1 MTSSGL
7 ITLTSLTFTFI
18 LSMNKPSQI
27 SLPVAVSYA
36 MMAIVLF
43 VVLKSGLLLALFSGL
58 LVHSLVHQ
66 VAPTISKKFNTHQA
80 RWIAVAL
87 LSVLIVSALTALIW
101 AIFAFARSD
110 TGNFSA
116 LLQKLADIIEASREQ
131 MPNWVSVYVPE
142 GVDALRIFLTD
153 WLRTHAGEAK
163 LLGQEAGRII
173 VHLLIGMIIGSMIA
187 LQDATTFTHYLPF
200 AAALHQR
207 AVNLREI
214 FQKVVFAQVRISLI
228 NTAFTALYLTVVL
241 PLAGVHLPFTKSM
254 IAITFI
260 AGLIPVV
267 GNIVSNTVIVIVALS
282 HGLHTAI
289 ASLTF
294 MIVIH
299 KLEYFLNA
307 RIIGARVNARSW
319 ELLTAILVM
328 ETLFG
333 LHGVVAAPVFY
344 AYIKKELHNVGWV

>member
-1 MTSSGL
+1 
-7 ITLTSLTFTFI
+7 
-18 LSMNKPSQI
+18 MNKSNPI
-27 SLPVAVSYA
+27 TLPVASSYVL
-36 MMAIVLF
+36 MAVALF
-43 VVLKSGLLLALFSGL
+43 MVLKSGLLLALFSGL
-58 LVHSLVHQ
+58 LVHSLVHLM
-66 VAPTISKKFNTHQA
+66 APRITKRYSNQQA

-87 LSVLIVSALTALIW
+87 LSVLIVSTLSALIW
-101 AIFAFARSD
+101 SVFAFMRSD
-110 TGNFSA
+110 TGNLSV
-116 LLQKLADIIEASREQ
+116 LLQKLADIIEASRDQ
-131 MPNWVSVYVPE
+131 MPAWVRDYVPAS
-142 GVDALRIFLTD
+142 VDALRALLTD
-153 WLRTHAGEAK
+153 WLRTHADEAK
-163 LLGQEAGRII
+163 LLGQQAGRII
-173 VHLLIGMIIGSMIA
+173 VHLLLGMIIGSMVA
-187 LQDATTFTHYLPF
+187 LQDATVHTQYMPL

-228 NTAFTALYLTVVL
+228 NTVFTAIYLLLVL

-260 AGLIPVV
+260 VGMIPVV
-267 GNIVSNTVIVIVALS
+267 GNIVSNTVIVIVAMS

-289 ASLTF
+289 SSLIF

-307 RIIGARVNARSW
+307 RIIGAHVNARSW

-344 AYIKKELHNVGWV
+344 AYIKKELRDRDWV

>member
-1 MTSSGL
+1 MPSSGL
-7 ITLTSLTFTFI
+7 ITLTFPLIIF
-18 LSMNKPSQI
+18 MNKSNQI
-27 SLPVAVSYA
+27 TLPVAISYA
-36 MMAIVLF
+36 LMAVALF
-43 VVLKSGLLLALFSGL
+43 MVLKSGLLLALFSGL
-58 LVHSLVHQ
+58 LVHSLVHLM
-66 VAPTISKKFNTHQA
+66 APKITKRFTNQQA

-87 LSVLIVSALTALIW
+87 LSALIVAALSALIW
-101 AIFAFARSD
+101 SVFAFMRSD
-110 TGNFSA
+110 TGNLSA
-116 LLQKLADIIEASREQ
+116 LLQKLADIIEASRDQ
-131 MPNWVSVYVPE
+131 MPAWVRDHVPA
-142 GVDALRIFLTD
+142 GTDALRALLTD
-153 WLRTHAGEAK
+153 WLRTHADEAK
-163 LLGQEAGRII
+163 LLGQQAGRII
-173 VHLLIGMIIGSMIA
+173 VHLLLGMIIGSMVA
-187 LQDATTFTHYLPF
+187 LQDATAHVHYRPF

-207 AVNLREI
+207 IVNLRQI

-228 NTAFTALYLTVVL
+228 NTAFTAIYLMLVL

-267 GNIVSNTVIVIVALS
+267 GNIVSNSVIVIVALS

-289 ASLTF
+289 SSLTF

-307 RIIGARVNARSW
+307 RIIGAHVNARAW

-344 AYIKKELHNVGWV
+344 AYVKKELRDRDWV